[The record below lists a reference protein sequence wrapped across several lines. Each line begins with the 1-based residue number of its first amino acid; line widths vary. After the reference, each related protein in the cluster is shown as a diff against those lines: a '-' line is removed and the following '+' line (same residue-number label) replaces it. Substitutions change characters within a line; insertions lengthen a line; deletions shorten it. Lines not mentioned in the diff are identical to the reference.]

1 MDTRWPIALLLTAV
15 MALAGCAGG
24 GGTLGSDASLTF
36 DGSGSGSHSEEADCN
51 DEGTLTGDGNVS
63 DGRLEVTVSDGG
75 GDEVFSQSFE
85 GEFTLEP
92 KQMNGA
98 SGSWEI
104 TADRSGDDLAG
115 DEFQGKY
122 TFRLDC

>member
-1 MDTRWPIALLLTAV
+1 MNTKWPFVLLLTAV
-15 MALAGCAGG
+15 MALAGCS
-24 GGTLGSDASLTF
+24 GGTLGADASVTF
-36 DGSGSGSHSEEADCN
+36 DGNGSGSHSEEASCN
-51 DEGTLTGDGNVS
+51 DTGTLTGDGNVS

-85 GEFTLEP
+85 GEFTLDPNEL
-92 KQMNGA
+92 NGA

-104 TADRSGDDLAG
+104 TADRTGDDLAG
-115 DEFQGKY
+115 DDFQGEY